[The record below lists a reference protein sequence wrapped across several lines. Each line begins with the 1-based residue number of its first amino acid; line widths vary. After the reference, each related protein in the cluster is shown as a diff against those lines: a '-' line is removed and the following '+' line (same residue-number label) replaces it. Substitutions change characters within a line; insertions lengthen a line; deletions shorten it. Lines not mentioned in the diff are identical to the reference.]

1 METVIDRRIAGDL
14 ARHFLAI
21 AKHVPLRPIRNDA
34 DHDAAVASLNVLLD
48 AGAADETHP
57 LADLAATLGELV
69 GDYDAVHY
77 PVKDVPPHAVSRYL
91 MDEHVL
97 KQADLSGE
105 LGSQGVVS
113 ELLNG
118 KRELNLRQM
127 RALAAR
133 FAVPAAAFVDGM
145 RAPGG
150 SSERR
155 SAGEPR

>member
-21 AKHVPLRPIRNDA
+21 TKHVPLRPIRNDA
-34 DHDAAVASLNVLLD
+34 DHDAAVVSLNALLD

-69 GDYDAVHY
+69 GDHDAVHY
-77 PVKDVPPHAVSRYL
+77 PVKDV
-91 MDEHVL
+91 
-97 KQADLSGE
+97 
-105 LGSQGVVS
+105 
-113 ELLNG
+113 
-118 KRELNLRQM
+118 
-127 RALAAR
+127 
-133 FAVPAAAFVDGM
+133 AFVDGM